1 MRAREL
7 NEASCITHGQKASA
21 LVRSLF
27 VAHITLLSNNNKI
40 WGGKRRVPY
49 SLIKLIILCLPC
61 SGVAWIKI
69 LFTIAIE
76 RQHWKDITTPL
87 SYNGYL
93 LYAWFSLCR
102 QQHKRSWDLAEI
114 GRRYQN
120 NCSYWQERRHVGLL
134 RDRINHPSSKLI
146 RVGVCTDPM
155 NTLIDRR
162 VFNMVFK
169 KIAVWVP
176 ESKKD
181 NMGPC
186 RLILI
191 API

>member
-114 GRRYQN
+114 GRRSKQLQLLAGKKTCRSTERQN
-120 NCSYWQERRHVGLL
+120 QPSILKADQSWSLHRSNEYPDWQKSIQHGIQKNCSL
-134 RDRINHPSSKLI
+134 SS
-146 RVGVCTDPM
+146 RV
-155 NTLIDRR
+155 
-162 VFNMVFK
+162 
-169 KIAVWVP
+169 
-176 ESKKD
+176 
-181 NMGPC
+181 
-186 RLILI
+186 
-191 API
+191 